1 MPNLWCSKVKLT
13 IPWSSGIYPCIIFTG
28 LWSLVDLVEL
38 HPITL
43 ILQVVQEYERA
54 VIFRLG
60 RVVGGAKGPGKE
72 NLIYS
77 LQCTYYTVM
86 QLYFVTWGLCVFAP
100 CIDCLHHFLMLMFLL
115 VVDFFLF
122 KDCFF
127 CGHVLMKCKKL
138 TSEFCLMMF
147 HHRRL
152 VFWSTANMEM
162 FKFRPWHC
170 LVCSSWLCMMAVL

>member
-1 MPNLWCSKVKLT
+1 MQNLWCSKVKLT

-77 LQCTYYTVM
+77 LQCTNYTVM

-115 VVDFFLF
+115 VLI
-122 KDCFF
+122 FF
-127 CGHVLMKCKKL
+127 CFRTVFSVAMYWWNAKSWPQSFVLWC
-138 TSEFCLMMF
+138 
-147 HHRRL
+147 
-152 VFWSTANMEM
+152 STTGG
-162 FKFRPWHC
+162 
-170 LVCSSWLCMMAVL
+170 

>member
-1 MPNLWCSKVKLT
+1 MRNLWCSKVKLT
-13 IPWSSGIYPCIIFTG
+13 NPWLSGIYRCIIFTG

-86 QLYFVTWGLCVFAP
+86 QLYFVTWGLCVFGP
-100 CIDCLHHFLMLMFLL
+100 CIDCLHHFLMLVLI
-115 VVDFFLF
+115 
-122 KDCFF
+122 FF
-127 CGHVLMKCKKL
+127 CFRTVFSVAMYWWNAKSWPQSFVLWC
-138 TSEFCLMMF
+138 
-147 HHRRL
+147 
-152 VFWSTANMEM
+152 STTGG
-162 FKFRPWHC
+162 
-170 LVCSSWLCMMAVL
+170 

>member
-1 MPNLWCSKVKLT
+1 MRNLWCSKVKLT
-13 IPWSSGIYPCIIFTG
+13 NPWSSGIYRCIIFTG

-77 LQCTYYTVM
+77 LQCTNYTVM

-115 VVDFFLF
+115 VLI
-122 KDCFF
+122 FF
-127 CGHVLMKCKKL
+127 CFRTVFFVAMYWWNAKSWPQSFVLWC
-138 TSEFCLMMF
+138 
-147 HHRRL
+147 
-152 VFWSTANMEM
+152 STTGG
-162 FKFRPWHC
+162 
-170 LVCSSWLCMMAVL
+170 

>member
-1 MPNLWCSKVKLT
+1 MRNLWCSKVKLT

-60 RVVGGAKGPGKE
+60 RVVGGAKGPGME

-77 LQCTYYTVM
+77 LQCTNYTVM

-115 VVDFFLF
+115 VLI
-122 KDCFF
+122 FF
-127 CGHVLMKCKKL
+127 CFRTVFSVAMYWWNAKSWPQSFVLWC
-138 TSEFCLMMF
+138 
-147 HHRRL
+147 
-152 VFWSTANMEM
+152 STTGG
-162 FKFRPWHC
+162 
-170 LVCSSWLCMMAVL
+170 

>member
-1 MPNLWCSKVKLT
+1 MRNLWCSKVKLT
-13 IPWSSGIYPCIIFTG
+13 NPWSSGIYRCIIFTG

-100 CIDCLHHFLMLMFLL
+100 CIDCHHHFLMLMFLL
-115 VVDFFLF
+115 VLIFFVLGLFFLWPCIDEMQ
-122 KDCFF
+122 KVDLR
-127 CGHVLMKCKKL
+127 VLSYDVPPQEVSILIYC
-138 TSEFCLMMF
+138 
-147 HHRRL
+147 
-152 VFWSTANMEM
+152 
-162 FKFRPWHC
+162 
-170 LVCSSWLCMMAVL
+170 

>member
-1 MPNLWCSKVKLT
+1 MRNLWCSKVKLT
-13 IPWSSGIYPCIIFTG
+13 NPWSSGIYRCIIFTG

-86 QLYFVTWGLCVFAP
+86 QLYFVTWGLCVFGP

-115 VVDFFLF
+115 VLI
-122 KDCFF
+122 FF
-127 CGHVLMKCKKL
+127 CFRTVFSVAMYWWNAKSWPQSFVLWC
-138 TSEFCLMMF
+138 
-147 HHRRL
+147 
-152 VFWSTANMEM
+152 STTGG
-162 FKFRPWHC
+162 
-170 LVCSSWLCMMAVL
+170 

>member
-1 MPNLWCSKVKLT
+1 MRNLWCSKVKLT
-13 IPWSSGIYPCIIFTG
+13 NPWSSGIYRCIIFTG

-115 VVDFFLF
+115 VLI
-122 KDCFF
+122 FF
-127 CGHVLMKCKKL
+127 CFRTVFFVAMYWWNAKSWPQSFVLWC
-138 TSEFCLMMF
+138 
-147 HHRRL
+147 
-152 VFWSTANMEM
+152 STTGG
-162 FKFRPWHC
+162 
-170 LVCSSWLCMMAVL
+170 

>member
-1 MPNLWCSKVKLT
+1 MRNLWCSKVKLT
-13 IPWSSGIYPCIIFTG
+13 NPWSSGIYRCIIFTG

-77 LQCTYYTVM
+77 LQCTNYTVM

-115 VVDFFLF
+115 VLI
-122 KDCFF
+122 FF
-127 CGHVLMKCKKL
+127 CFRTVFSVAMYWWNAKSWPQSFVLWC
-138 TSEFCLMMF
+138 
-147 HHRRL
+147 
-152 VFWSTANMEM
+152 STTGG
-162 FKFRPWHC
+162 
-170 LVCSSWLCMMAVL
+170 

>member
-1 MPNLWCSKVKLT
+1 M
-13 IPWSSGIYPCIIFTG
+13 IIRYLPLYHFY
-28 LWSLVDLVEL
+28 WFVIFSWFSRIASYYFDLFY
-38 HPITL
+38 

-77 LQCTYYTVM
+77 LQCTNYTVM
-86 QLYFVTWGLCVFAP
+86 QLYFVTWGVVCVWT
-100 CIDCLHHFLMLMFLL
+100 LHWLPPSFSD
-115 VVDFFLF
+115 VDVSIGDFFLF

-170 LVCSSWLCMMAVL
+170 IVCSSWLCMMAVL

>member
-1 MPNLWCSKVKLT
+1 M
-13 IPWSSGIYPCIIFTG
+13 
-28 LWSLVDLVEL
+28 
-38 HPITL
+38 
-43 ILQVVQEYERA
+43 QVVQEYERA

-115 VVDFFLF
+115 VVDFF
-122 KDCFF
+122 CFR
-127 CGHVLMKCKKL
+127 
-138 TSEFCLMMF
+138 T
-147 HHRRL
+147 
-152 VFWSTANMEM
+152 VFSVAMY
-162 FKFRPWHC
+162 
-170 LVCSSWLCMMAVL
+170 